1 MSPNTIGIQ
10 RRCTD
15 FLPTDETTAGR
26 KKSPAGSSGEG
37 GVKYDHP
44 EQGGH

>member
-1 MSPNTIGIQ
+1 MYHSPTI
-10 RRCTD
+10 
-15 FLPTDETTAGR
+15 PDETTAGR